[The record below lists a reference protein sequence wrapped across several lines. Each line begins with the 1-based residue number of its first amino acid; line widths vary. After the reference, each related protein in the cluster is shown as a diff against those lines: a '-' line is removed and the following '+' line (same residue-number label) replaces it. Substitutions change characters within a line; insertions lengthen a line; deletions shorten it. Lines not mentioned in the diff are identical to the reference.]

1 MQLTYEFLMG
11 LLYECRFLFF
21 VAFFCYNPS
30 MEQDLAHIRA
40 NALAEIE
47 KVDTPEA
54 AENLRITYL
63 GRKGALTAILRSL
76 KNLSTEDRKQMGA
89 KANTLQQQIVARL
102 DEKMALLQKTLR
114 ESVLQKEWV
123 DVTRP
128 GVRREKGHLHPL
140 TKITREMTDIFS
152 SMGFEIVDGPEVE
165 TEYYN
170 FDALNIPESHP
181 AREMWDTFWLQGN
194 QKIQMSKSKFQK
206 KSDRLLLRTHTSPVQ
221 VRYMETHNPP
231 FRIIVPGRVYRY
243 EATDA
248 SHDIQFHQIEGL
260 VVDNNVS
267 IASFKAV
274 IQEFF
279 SRLFTK
285 RVTIRLRPSY
295 FPFTEPSFEVDIS
308 CVYCKGKGCSIC
320 KRTGWLELAGAGMV
334 HPNVFKAAGYNPKD
348 VRGFAFG
355 MGIDRVALMKY
366 NIPDIR
372 LFRSGDMKFLS
383 QF

>member
-1 MQLTYEFLMG
+1 
-11 LLYECRFLFF
+11 
-21 VAFFCYNPS
+21 
-30 MEQDLAHIRA
+30 MEKDLAHIQE
-40 NALAEIE
+40 NALQEI
-47 KVDTPEA
+47 KKAQTPEA
-54 AENLRITYL
+54 VEDLRIQYL

-76 KNLSTEDRKQMGA
+76 KDLPPEERSRLGA
-89 KANTLQQQIVARL
+89 QANMLQQQLSTLL
-102 DEKMALLQKTLR
+102 DERMAILQKTVR
-114 ESVLQKEWV
+114 ESLLKKEWV

-128 GVRREKGHLHPL
+128 GAQVERGHLHPL
-140 TKITREMTDIFS
+140 TKITREMTGIFS

-181 AREMWDTFWLQGN
+181 AREMWDTFWLRGN
-194 QKIQMSKSKFQK
+194 QNERKTKNEKRK
-206 KSDRLLLRTHTSPVQ
+206 KSERLLLRTHTSPVQ
-221 VRYMETHNPP
+221 IRYMETHNPP

-243 EATDA
+243 EATDV
-248 SHDIQFHQIEGL
+248 SHDVQFHQIEGL

-267 IASFKAV
+267 IASFKAI

-308 CVYCKGKGCSIC
+308 CVYCSGKGCSIC

-334 HPNVFKAAGYNPKD
+334 HPNVFKAAGYNAKE

-372 LFRSGDMKFLS
+372 FFRSGDLAFLK

>member
-1 MQLTYEFLMG
+1 MCPRFFYERE
-11 LLYECRFLFF
+11 ECACFSADYFDILID
-21 VAFFCYNPS
+21 
-30 MEQDLAHIRA
+30 MENDLAHIQA
-40 NALAEIE
+40 NALKEIAS
-47 KVDTPEA
+47 A
-54 AENLRITYL
+54 ATMDGVEDLRIQYV

-76 KNLSTEDRKQMGA
+76 KDLLPEERSRVGAQANMLQRHITELLDARVST
-89 KANTLQQQIVARL
+89 
-102 DEKMALLQKTLR
+102 LQKTLR
-114 ESVLQKEWV
+114 ESLLKKEWV

-128 GVRREKGHLHPL
+128 GMQAEVGHMHPL
-140 TKITREMTDIFS
+140 TQITREMTDIFF
-152 SMGFEIVDGPEVE
+152 SMGFEIVDGPEAE

-181 AREMWDTFWLQGN
+181 AREMWDTFWLQGSQN
-194 QKIQMSKSKFQK
+194 ERKAKSEKRK
-206 KSDRLLLRTHTSPVQ
+206 KSDRLLLRAHTSPVQ
-221 VRYMETHNPP
+221 IRYMETHNPP

-248 SHDIQFHQIEGL
+248 SHDVQFHQIEGL

-267 IASFKAV
+267 VASFKAI

-308 CVYCKGKGCSIC
+308 CVYCSGKGCSIC

-334 HPNVFKAAGYNPKD
+334 HPNVFKAVGYNPKE

-372 LFRSGDMKFLS
+372 LFRSGDLTFLK